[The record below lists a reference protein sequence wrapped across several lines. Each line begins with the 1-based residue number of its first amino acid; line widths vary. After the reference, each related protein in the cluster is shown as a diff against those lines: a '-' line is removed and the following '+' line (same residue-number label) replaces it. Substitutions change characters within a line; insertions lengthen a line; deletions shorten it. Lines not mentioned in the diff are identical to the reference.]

1 MKKERG
7 EEREEVD
14 NKQHKNKTKEEAEL
28 EASEA
33 EVEALKAEAASR
45 HKSAKIPLE
54 PETAVELVVAA
65 RSLAAAVA
73 AAEAPEYGADW
84 GKKPVSESPWD
95 VAEFK
100 VDTFAQDI
108 LVQVSY

>member
-7 EEREEVD
+7 EEGED
-14 NKQHKNKTKEEAEL
+14 NKQHENKTKE
-28 EASEA
+28 EA